1 MENPASYYMNLIN
14 VFIKHY
20 NTCNGTKIN
29 MFHGIDIFEDTN
41 DMMEE
46 FYEHINDYK
55 ESDDDNKQLFSPDE
69 ITVDDFEQLFGLT
82 VNDNIIC
89 ICSLMIPILEYI
101 VKEIDWVKINWKI
114 IPLKM
119 N

>member
-1 MENPASYYMNLIN
+1 MENPAYYMNLIN
-14 VFIKHY
+14 VFVKYY
-20 NTCNGTKIN
+20 NTSNKTNIN
-29 MFHGIDIFEDTN
+29 MFHGLNTLEDTN

-46 FYEHINDYK
+46 FYEHMYDYK
-55 ESDDDNKQLFSPDE
+55 ESDDDGKQLFTLDE
-69 ITVDDFEQLFGLT
+69 VVVDDFEQLFGLK

-89 ICSLMIPILEYI
+89 VCGLIIPILEYI
-101 VKEIDWVKINWKI
+101 VKEIDWVETNWKI